1 MVIEKHN
8 EKGSNLY
15 SAPRGVPDILPEE
28 QAYWHF
34 FKEKA
39 AQICQLYG
47 YERIDLPVFEDTR
60 IFVKGTGDTTDIVQ
74 KEMYTFEDRGGN
86 SVTLKPEGTPSAC
99 RAYLEHG
106 MQNLPQPVKLFYISP
121 IFRYDRP
128 QAGRYRQHYQFG
140 CEAIGEADAFLDAEV
155 IDVAWQFMKSLGL
168 SKILL
173 YINSIGCPQCRP
185 VYLQELKAHYSSHIS
200 ELCPDCKVRL
210 EKNVLRLLDCKQ
222 PGCQKIVA
230 EAPKNIDYLCPDCTE
245 HFRKLKEYLKL
256 LDIPFEVNSY
266 LVRGLDYYT
275 RTVFEIQTEE
285 EKAQNAL
292 GGGGRYDG
300 LIEILGGKPTP
311 GIGFALGI
319 DRIILNLK
327 KQAVKIPPIP
337 TPQVFIASL
346 GESAR
351 NEAMKLAATLR
362 CSGIGVIAATSVKSL
377 KAQLRQA
384 NNLKIARAII
394 IGDDEVK
401 AGTAT
406 LRDMTT
412 SQQTVVKLSDLPG
425 LLM

>member
-1 MVIEKHN
+1 M
-8 EKGSNLY
+8 Y

-185 VYLQELKAHYSSHIS
+185 GYLGILKSYYQGHIS